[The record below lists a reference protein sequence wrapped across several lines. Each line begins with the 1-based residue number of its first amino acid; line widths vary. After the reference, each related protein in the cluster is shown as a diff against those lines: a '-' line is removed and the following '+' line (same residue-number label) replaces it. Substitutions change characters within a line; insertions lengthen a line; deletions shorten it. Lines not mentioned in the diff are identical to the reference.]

1 MENLFFSVNI
11 KEEDSMKKWIAL
23 LLSLVMVMSVM
34 NIAAAQE
41 PLTATVA
48 GFGGDVTVTVEVD
61 GEGKIVSIAADG
73 STQTPD
79 VGGKAANDLTEG
91 ALAALAGT
99 ELAELDAAGIEGIT
113 GATVT
118 SDAIKTALEM
128 IKAEATGAEAAP
140 VQDGTY
146 TVTVPAYSVT
156 EQMTL
161 NVTFEGGKLT
171 KIETVTAGNTPV
183 IFATVEENLYP
194 RLIENQSLETDVI
207 TGATVASGAV
217 KQAVEK
223 AIEMAGGSVAD
234 WHAPVAKSDAVVE
247 LNDYD
252 VIVVGL
258 GGAGMTAYLSAAENG
273 ATVFGIEKAAK
284 IGGNSTNTSGPMA
297 INPPS
302 RVEANGGQIVP
313 PEELLADWAE
323 YTTIDG
329 QQDAKLDVVDMFINN
344 SGETLDWMEKYSFQF
359 GDEMK
364 AFFHPAGW
372 KVWTSY
378 AGKDGKSKDEAY
390 VEAMETAKAMNEK
403 NDYKLELTATELL
416 VEDGKVAGVKAIA
429 ADGTTYLVHGKSVI
443 LATGGFIGDE
453 ELSNEYIH
461 GVWRTEA
468 MTQCDGAGIK
478 MAQNAVNANLYNL
491 DVVPV
496 SHIAQ
501 VYNIVRND
509 DLTADQKAVLTSLA
523 LDKAYPVVGE
533 DGVKVNDKIGMFFAF
548 DVWAAGPTYYVI
560 YSENEM
566 NGFKE
571 NGLAAANTPMFLAQ
585 GGTVEAGVPVADLDQ
600 ILSVGEA
607 YGDVFKADSLAA
619 LADQLGLEKLTEN
632 VEDQGGAY
640 YAIKGASY
648 VYSTC
653 GGVEVDTNLNVVDVD
668 GNPVPGLYAVGN
680 DSLGVLLASEKA
692 YVTYGGAAAGWALTS
707 GRLAGAYATAYAK
720 GE

>member
-1 MENLFFSVNI
+1 
-11 KEEDSMKKWIAL
+11 MKKWIAL

-61 GEGKIVSIAADG
+61 DEGKIVSIAADG

-79 VGGKAANDLTEG
+79 VGGNAANTLNEG

-99 ELAELDAAGIEGIT
+99 ELAALDADGIEGIT

-128 IKAEATGAEAAP
+128 IKAEATGAETAP

-161 NVTFEGGKLT
+161 NITFEGGKLT
-171 KIETVTAGNTPV
+171 GIETVTAGNTPV
-183 IFATVEENLYP
+183 IFATVEEKLYP
-194 RLIENQSLETDVI
+194 RLIENQSLETDAI

-223 AIEMAGGSVAD
+223 AIEMAGGSTAD
-234 WHAPVAKSDAVVE
+234 WHKPVEKSDAVVE

-258 GGAGMTAYLSAAENG
+258 GGAGMTAYLSAAESG

-284 IGGNSTNTSGPMA
+284 VGGNSTNTAGPMA

-313 PEELLADWAE
+313 PEDLLADWAE

-329 QQDAKLDVVDMFINN
+329 QQDAKLDVVEMFINN

-359 GDEMK
+359 GEKMQ

-372 KVWTSY
+372 QVWTSY
-378 AGKDGKSKDEAY
+378 AGKDGKTKDDAY
-390 VEAMETAKAMNEK
+390 AEAMDAAKAMNEK
-403 NDYKLELTATELL
+403 NDYMLELTATELL
-416 VEDGKVAGVKAIA
+416 TEDGKVNGVKAVA
-429 ADGTTYLVHGKSVI
+429 WDGTTYLVHGKSVI
-443 LATGGFIGDE
+443 LATGGFVGNE

-461 GVWRTEA
+461 GVWKTEA
-468 MTQCDGAGIK
+468 MTQCDGAGIL

-509 DLTADQKAVLTSLA
+509 DLTADQKAVLTSLV

-560 YSENEM
+560 YSEKEM
-566 NGFKE
+566 DSFRE
-571 NGLAAANTPMFLAQ
+571 NGLVNANTPMFLAQ
-585 GGTVEAGVPVADLDQ
+585 GGQVEAGVPVADLDT
-600 ILSVGEA
+600 ILSVGET
-607 YGDVFKADSLAA
+607 YGDVIKADSLAA
-619 LADQLGLEKLTEN
+619 LAEELELEELTAN

-653 GGVEVDTNLNVVDVD
+653 GGLEVDVNLNVVDED
-668 GNPVPGLYAVGN
+668 GNSVPGLYAVGN

-707 GRLAGAYATAYAK
+707 GRLAGANAASFAK

>member
-1 MENLFFSVNI
+1 
-11 KEEDSMKKWIAL
+11 MKKCIAF
-23 LLSLVMVMSVM
+23 LLSLVMLVGIM

-48 GFGGDVTVTVEVD
+48 GFGGDVTVTVELD
-61 GEGKIVSIAADG
+61 DEGTIVSITADG
-73 STQTPD
+73 STQTPN
-79 VGGKAANDLTEG
+79 VGGAAAATLNEG
-91 ALAALAGT
+91 SLAALVGT
-99 ELAELDAAGIEGIT
+99 KLADVDTAAIDT
-113 GATVT
+113 VSGATIT
-118 SDAIKTALEM
+118 SDAIRTALEM
-128 IKAEATGAEAAP
+128 LKVQAGGEAAAT
-140 VQDGTY
+140 VKDGTY

-161 NVTFEGGKLT
+161 DITFADGKLT
-171 KIETVTAGNTPV
+171 DIKTVVPGNTPV
-183 IFATVEENLYP
+183 IFATVEEKLYP
-194 RLIENQSLETDVI
+194 RLIASQSLETDAI
-207 TGATVASGAV
+207 CGATVASGAV

-234 WHAPVAKSDAVVE
+234 WHAPIEKADGEVHILE
-247 LNDYD
+247 GYD

-284 IGGNSTNTSGPMA
+284 IGGNSTNTAGPMA

-313 PEELLADWAE
+313 PEDLLKDWAE

-329 QQDAKLDVVDMFINN
+329 QQDAKLDVVEMFINN

-359 GDEMK
+359 GEKMQ

-372 KVWTSY
+372 QVWTSY
-378 AGKDGKSKDEAY
+378 AGKNDRTKDDAY

-403 NDYKLELTATELL
+403 NDYQLELTATKLL
-416 VEDGKVAGVKAIA
+416 VEDGKVAGVEAVSW
-429 ADGTTYLVHGKSVI
+429 DGSEYIIRGKSVI
-443 LATGGFIGDE
+443 LATGGFVGDE

-461 GVWRTEA
+461 GVWKTEA

-478 MAQNAVNANLYNL
+478 MAQAAVNANLYNL

-501 VYNIVRND
+501 VYNIIRND

-566 NGFKE
+566 NGFRE

-585 GGTVEAGVPVADLDQ
+585 GGKVEAGVPVADLDT

-640 YAIKGASY
+640 YAVKGASY

-653 GGVEVDTNLNVVDVD
+653 GGLEVDVNLNVVDVD
-668 GNPVPGLYAVGN
+668 GNAVPGLYAVGN

-692 YVTYGGAAAGWALTS
+692 YVTYGGAAAGWALSS
-707 GRLAGAYATAYAK
+707 GRLAGAYAAAYAK

>member
-1 MENLFFSVNI
+1 
-11 KEEDSMKKWIAL
+11 MKKWIAL

-79 VGGKAANDLTEG
+79 VGGKAANDLNEG
-91 ALAALAGT
+91 ALAGLAGT
-99 ELAELDAAGIEGIT
+99 ELAELDATGIEGIT

-118 SDAIKTALEM
+118 SEAIKTALEM
-128 IKAEATGAEAAP
+128 IKAEATGAEATP

-161 NVTFEGGKLT
+161 NITFEGGKLT

-234 WHAPVAKSDAVVE
+234 WHAPVEKSDAVVE

-258 GGAGMTAYLSAAENG
+258 GGAGMTAYLSAAESG

-284 IGGNSTNTSGPMA
+284 IGGNSTNTAGPMA

-329 QQDAKLDVVDMFINN
+329 QQDAKLDVVEMFINN

-378 AGKDGKSKDEAY
+378 AGKDG
-390 VEAMETAKAMNEK
+390 
-403 NDYKLELTATELL
+403 
-416 VEDGKVAGVKAIA
+416 EDGKVAGVKAVA
-429 ADGTTYLVHGKSVI
+429 WDGTTYLVHGKSVI

-509 DLTADQKAVLTSLA
+509 DLTADQKAILTSLA

-619 LADQLGLEKLTEN
+619 LAEQLGLENLTEN

-653 GGVEVDTNLNVVDVD
+653 GGVEVDANLNVVDVD

>member
-1 MENLFFSVNI
+1 
-11 KEEDSMKKWIAL
+11 MKKWIAL

-79 VGGKAANDLTEG
+79 VGGKAANDLNEG
-91 ALAALAGT
+91 ALAGLAGT
-99 ELAELDAAGIEGIT
+99 ELAELDATGIEGIT

-118 SDAIKTALEM
+118 SEAIKTALEM
-128 IKAEATGAEAAP
+128 IKAEATGAEATP

-161 NVTFEGGKLT
+161 NITFEGGKLT

-234 WHAPVAKSDAVVE
+234 WHAPVEKSDAVVE

-258 GGAGMTAYLSAAENG
+258 GGAGMTAYLSAAESG

-329 QQDAKLDVVDMFINN
+329 QQDAKLDVVEMFINN

-378 AGKDGKSKDEAY
+378 AGKDGKTKR
-390 VEAMETAKAMNEK
+390 
-403 NDYKLELTATELL
+403 
-416 VEDGKVAGVKAIA
+416 
-429 ADGTTYLVHGKSVI
+429 TT
-443 LATGGFIGDE
+443 
-453 ELSNEYIH
+453 
-461 GVWRTEA
+461 
-468 MTQCDGAGIK
+468 
-478 MAQNAVNANLYNL
+478 
-491 DVVPV
+491 
-496 SHIAQ
+496 
-501 VYNIVRND
+501 
-509 DLTADQKAVLTSLA
+509 TS
-523 LDKAYPVVGE
+523 
-533 DGVKVNDKIGMFFAF
+533 
-548 DVWAAGPTYYVI
+548 W
-560 YSENEM
+560 S
-566 NGFKE
+566 
-571 NGLAAANTPMFLAQ
+571 
-585 GGTVEAGVPVADLDQ
+585 
-600 ILSVGEA
+600 
-607 YGDVFKADSLAA
+607 
-619 LADQLGLEKLTEN
+619 
-632 VEDQGGAY
+632 
-640 YAIKGASY
+640 
-648 VYSTC
+648 
-653 GGVEVDTNLNVVDVD
+653 
-668 GNPVPGLYAVGN
+668 
-680 DSLGVLLASEKA
+680 
-692 YVTYGGAAAGWALTS
+692 
-707 GRLAGAYATAYAK
+707 
-720 GE
+720 

>member
-1 MENLFFSVNI
+1 
-11 KEEDSMKKWIAL
+11 MKKWIAL

-48 GFGGDVTVTVEVD
+48 GFGGDVIVTVEVD
-61 GEGKIVSIAADG
+61 DEGKIVSIAADG

-79 VGGKAANDLTEG
+79 VGGNAANTLNEG

-99 ELAELDAAGIEGIT
+99 ELAALDADGIEGIT

-128 IKAEATGAEAAP
+128 IKAEATGAETAP

-161 NVTFEGGKLT
+161 NITFEGGKLT
-171 KIETVTAGNTPV
+171 GIETVTAGNTPV
-183 IFATVEENLYP
+183 IFATVEEKLYP
-194 RLIENQSLETDVI
+194 RLIENQSLETDAI

-223 AIEMAGGSVAD
+223 AIEMAGGSTAD
-234 WHAPVAKSDAVVE
+234 WHKPVEKSDAVVE

-258 GGAGMTAYLSAAENG
+258 GGAGMTAYLSAAESG

-284 IGGNSTNTSGPMA
+284 VGGNSTNTAGPMA

-313 PEELLADWAE
+313 PEDLLADWAE

-329 QQDAKLDVVDMFINN
+329 QQDAKLDVVEMFINN

-359 GDEMK
+359 GEKMQ

-372 KVWTSY
+372 QVWTSY
-378 AGKDGKSKDEAY
+378 AGKDGKTKDDAY
-390 VEAMETAKAMNEK
+390 AEAMDAAKAMNEK
-403 NDYKLELTATELL
+403 NDYMLELTATELL
-416 VEDGKVAGVKAIA
+416 TEDGKVNGVKAVA
-429 ADGTTYLVHGKSVI
+429 WDGTTYLVHGKSVI
-443 LATGGFIGDE
+443 LATGGFVGNE

-461 GVWRTEA
+461 GVWKTEA
-468 MTQCDGAGIK
+468 MTQCDGAGIL

-509 DLTADQKAVLTSLA
+509 DLTADQKAVLTSLV

-585 GGTVEAGVPVADLDQ
+585 GGKVEAGVPVTDLDE
-600 ILSVGEA
+600 ILSVGET

-619 LADQLGLEKLTEN
+619 LADKLGLEKLTEN

-653 GGVEVDTNLNVVDVD
+653 GGVEVDVNLNVVDTD
-668 GNPVPGLYAVGN
+668 GKPVQGLYAVGN

-707 GRLAGAYATAYAK
+707 GRLAGAYAAAFAK

>member
-1 MENLFFSVNI
+1 
-11 KEEDSMKKWIAL
+11 MKKWIAL
-23 LLSLVMVMSVM
+23 LLSLAMIMGVM
-34 NIAAAQE
+34 NIAAAEE

-73 STQTPD
+73 STQTPE
-79 VGGKAANDLTEG
+79 VGGKAANDLNEG
-91 ALAALAGT
+91 ALAELAGS
-99 ELAELDAAGIEGIT
+99 ELAALDAAGIEGIT

-161 NVTFEGGKLT
+161 NITFEGGKLT
-171 KIETVTAGNTPV
+171 RIETVTAGNTPV
-183 IFATVEENLYP
+183 IFATVEEKLYP
-194 RLIENQSLETDVI
+194 RLIENQSLETDAI

-223 AIEMAGGSVAD
+223 AIEMAGGSAAD
-234 WHAPVAKSDAVVE
+234 WHKPVTKSDAVVE

-273 ATVFGIEKAAK
+273 AAVFGIEKAAK
-284 IGGNSTNTSGPMA
+284 VGGNSTNTAGPMA

-313 PEELLADWAE
+313 PEDLLADWAE

-329 QQDAKLDVVDMFINN
+329 QQDAKLDVVEMFINN

-359 GDEMK
+359 GEKMQ

-372 KVWTSY
+372 QVWTSY
-378 AGKDGKSKDEAY
+378 AGKDGKTKDDAY
-390 VEAMETAKAMNEK
+390 VEAMEAAKAMNEK
-403 NDYKLELTATELL
+403 NDYMLELTATELL
-416 VEDGKVAGVKAIA
+416 TEDGKVTGVKAVA
-429 ADGTTYLVHGKSVI
+429 WDGTTYLVHGKSVI
-443 LATGGFIGDE
+443 LATGGFVGDE

-461 GVWRTEA
+461 GVWKTEA
-468 MTQCDGAGIK
+468 MTQCDGAGIR

-509 DLTADQKAVLTSLA
+509 DLTADQKAVLTSLV

-585 GGTVEAGVPVADLDQ
+585 GGAVEAGVPVADLDQ
-600 ILSVGEA
+600 ILSVGET

-619 LADQLGLEKLTEN
+619 LAEQLGLEKLTEN

-653 GGVEVDTNLNVVDVD
+653 GGVEVDVNLNVVDAD

-707 GRLAGAYATAYAK
+707 GRLAGAYAAAFAK

>member
-1 MENLFFSVNI
+1 
-11 KEEDSMKKWIAL
+11 MKKWTFILVA
-23 LLSLVMVMSVM
+23 LVMVFSMMTFAS
-34 NIAAAQE
+34 AQS
-41 PLTATVA
+41 PMTATVG
-48 GFGGDVTVTVEVD
+48 GFNGDVTVTVELD
-61 GEGKIVSIAADG
+61 DEGNIVTITADG
-73 STQTPD
+73 STQTPE
-79 VGGKAANDLTEG
+79 VGGAAAATLNEG
-91 ALAALAGT
+91 ALAALVGT
-99 ELAELDAAGIEGIT
+99 KLQDVDTAAIDGIS

-118 SDAIKTALEM
+118 SDAIKTAIEM
-128 IKAEATGAEAAP
+128 LKTLAGGEAAAT
-140 VQDGTY
+140 VQEGTY

-161 NVTFEGGKLT
+161 DITFADGKLT
-171 KIETVTAGNTPV
+171 NIETKVAGNTPV

-194 RLIENQSLETDVI
+194 RLIANQSLETDVI
-207 TGATVASGAV
+207 TGATVASSAV
-217 KQAVEK
+217 KQAVAK
-223 AIEMAGGSVAD
+223 AIEMAGGSAAD

-247 LNDYD
+247 LDGYD

-284 IGGNSTNTSGPMA
+284 IGGNSTNTAGPMA

-313 PEELLADWAE
+313 PEDLLKDWAE

-329 QQDAKLDVVDMFINN
+329 QQDAKLDVVEMFINN

-359 GDEMK
+359 GEKMQ

-372 KVWTSY
+372 QVWTSY
-378 AGKDGKSKDEAY
+378 AGKDGATKDDAY
-390 VEAMETAKAMNEK
+390 VQAMETAKAMNEK
-403 NDYKLELTATELL
+403 NDYMLELTATDLIM
-416 VEDGKVAGVKAIA
+416 EDGKVAGVTAVA
-429 ADGTTYLVHGKSVI
+429 WDGTTYNIRGKSVI
-443 LATGGFIGDE
+443 LATGGFVGDE

-461 GVWRTEA
+461 GVWKTEA

-478 MAQNAVNANLYNL
+478 MAQKAVNANLYNL

-501 VYNIVRND
+501 VYNIIRND
-509 DLTADQKAVLTSLA
+509 DLTQDQKAILTSLV
-523 LDKAYPVVGE
+523 LDKNYPVIGQ
-533 DGVKVNDKIGMFFAF
+533 DGATVNDKIGMFFAF
-548 DVWAAGPTYYVI
+548 DVWAAGPTYYVL
-560 YSENEM
+560 YSEEEM
-566 NGFKE
+566 NSFKA

-585 GGTVEAGVPVADLDQ
+585 GGTVEAGKPVEDLDT
-600 ILSVGEA
+600 ILEVGQT
-607 YGDVFKADSLAA
+607 YGDVIKADSLKD
-619 LADQLGLEKLTEN
+619 LAEKLGLPAITEN
-632 VEDQGGAY
+632 VEDKGGAY

-653 GGVEVDTNLNVVDVD
+653 GGLEVDTNVNVIDVD

-707 GRLAGAYATAYAK
+707 GRLAGQYAAAYAK

>member
-1 MENLFFSVNI
+1 
-11 KEEDSMKKWIAL
+11 MKKWIAL
-23 LLSLVMVMSVM
+23 LLSLAMVMSVM
-34 NIAAAQE
+34 SFASAQE
-41 PLTATVA
+41 PLTASVA

-79 VGGKAANDLTEG
+79 VGGNAANTLNEG

-128 IKAEATGAEAAP
+128 IKAEATGAEATP

-161 NVTFEGGKLT
+161 NITFEGGKLT
-171 KIETVTAGNTPV
+171 GIETVTAGNTPV
-183 IFATVEENLYP
+183 IFATVEEYLYP
-194 RLIENQSLETDVI
+194 RLIENQSLETDAI

-223 AIEMAGGSVAD
+223 AIEMAGGNAAD

-284 IGGNSTNTSGPMA
+284 IGGNSTNTAGPMA

-313 PEELLADWAE
+313 PEDLLADWAE

-329 QQDAKLDVVDMFINN
+329 QQDAKLDVVEMFINN

-359 GDEMK
+359 GEKMQ

-372 KVWTSY
+372 QVWTSY
-378 AGKDGKSKDEAY
+378 AGKDGKTKDDAY
-390 VEAMETAKAMNEK
+390 IEAMDAAKAMNEK
-403 NDYKLELTATELL
+403 NDYMLELTAEELL
-416 VEDGKVAGVKAIA
+416 MEDGKVAGVKAVA
-429 ADGTTYLVHGKSVI
+429 WDGTTYLVHGKSVI
-443 LATGGFIGDE
+443 LATGGFVGDE

-461 GVWRTEA
+461 GVWKTEA

-478 MAQNAVNANLYNL
+478 MAQKAVNANLYNL

-509 DLTADQKAVLTSLA
+509 DLTADQKAVLTSLV

-571 NGLAAANTPMFLAQ
+571 NGLVAANTPMFLAQ
-585 GGTVEAGVPVADLDQ
+585 GGAVEAGVPVADLDQ

-619 LADQLGLEKLTEN
+619 LAEQLGLEKLTEN

>member
-1 MENLFFSVNI
+1 
-11 KEEDSMKKWIAL
+11 MKKLISL
-23 LLSLVMVMSVM
+23 LVSLVMLVGLLGT
-34 NIAAAQE
+34 AAAGE
-41 PLTATVA
+41 PLSVSVS
-48 GFGGDVTVTVEVD
+48 GFGGDVTVTVELD
-61 GEGKIVSIAADG
+61 DEGTIVSITADG
-73 STQTPD
+73 STQTPEL
-79 VGGKAANDLTEG
+79 GGNAAAMLNEG

-99 ELAELDAAGIEGIT
+99 KLADVDTAAIDVVS

-118 SDAIKTALEM
+118 SEAIKTAIEM
-128 IKAEATGAEAAP
+128 LKAQTSGATAAA

-161 NVTFEGGKLT
+161 NIIFADGKLAG
-171 KIETVTAGNTPV
+171 IETVAAGNTPV
-183 IFATVEENLYP
+183 IFKTVEENLYP
-194 RLIENQSLETDVI
+194 RLLENQSLETDAI
-207 TGATVASGAV
+207 SGATVASNAV
-217 KQAVEK
+217 KQAIEK

-234 WHAPVAKSDAVVE
+234 WHKPVAKSDAIVE
-247 LNDYD
+247 LKDYD

-258 GGAGMTAYLSAAENG
+258 GGAGVTAYLSAAEHG

-284 IGGNSTNTSGPMA
+284 LGGNSTNTSGPMA

-302 RVEANGGQIVP
+302 RVEANGGEIVP
-313 PEELLADWAE
+313 EDQLLADWAE

-329 QQDAKLDVVDMFINN
+329 QQDAKLDVVQMFIEN
-344 SGETLDWMEKYSFQF
+344 SGETLDWMEKYSFEF
-359 GDEMK
+359 GDTMR

-372 KVWTSY
+372 QVWTSY
-378 AGKDGKSKDEAY
+378 AGKNGATKDDAY
-390 VEAMETAKAMNEK
+390 AEAMETAKAMNEK
-403 NDYKLELTATELL
+403 NDYMLELEATDLL
-416 VEDGKVAGVKAIA
+416 VENGKVVGVHAVA
-429 ADGTTYLVHGKSVI
+429 WDGTTYLIEGKTVI
-443 LATGGFIGDE
+443 LATGGYIGNS
-453 ELSNEYIH
+453 ELCSEYIN
-461 GVWRTEA
+461 GTWNTEA
-468 MTQCDGAGIK
+468 MTQCDGFGILS
-478 MAQNAVNANLYNL
+478 AQRWVNANLYNM

-509 DLTADQKAVLTSLA
+509 DLTANQKAILTSLA

-533 DGVKVNDKIGMFFAF
+533 DGVKVNDQIGMFFAF

-566 NGFKE
+566 NSFME
-571 NGLAAANTPMFLAQ
+571 TGLTAANTPMFLGQ
-585 GGTVEAGVPVADLDQ
+585 GGTVEAGVPVADLDE
-600 ILSVGEA
+600 ILSVGIA
-607 YGDVFKADSLAA
+607 YGDVFKADSLTELAEA
-619 LADQLGLEKLTEN
+619 LELENLVAN

-653 GGVEVDTNLNVVDVD
+653 GGLEVDVNLNVVDVN
-668 GNPVPGLYAVGN
+668 GNAIPNLYAVGN

-707 GRLAGAYATAYAK
+707 GRLAGAYAAAFAK

>member
-1 MENLFFSVNI
+1 
-11 KEEDSMKKWIAL
+11 MKKWIAL

-79 VGGKAANDLTEG
+79 VGGKAANDLNEG
-91 ALAALAGT
+91 ALAGLAGT
-99 ELAELDAAGIEGIT
+99 ELAELDATGIEGIT

-118 SDAIKTALEM
+118 SEAIKTALEM
-128 IKAEATGAEAAP
+128 IKAEATGAEATP

-161 NVTFEGGKLT
+161 NITFEGGKLT

-234 WHAPVAKSDAVVE
+234 WHAPVEKSDAVVE

-258 GGAGMTAYLSAAENG
+258 GGAGMTAYLSAAESG

-284 IGGNSTNTSGPMA
+284 IGGNSTNTAGPMA

-329 QQDAKLDVVDMFINN
+329 QQDAKLDVVEMFINN

-378 AGKDGKSKDEAY
+378 AGKDGKTKDDAY
-390 VEAMETAKAMNEK
+390 VEAMEAAKAMNEK

-416 VEDGKVAGVKAIA
+416 VEDGKVAGVKAVA
-429 ADGTTYLVHGKSVI
+429 WDGTTPYDCP
-443 LATGGFIGDE
+443 T
-453 ELSNEYIH
+453 N
-461 GVWRTEA
+461 
-468 MTQCDGAGIK
+468 
-478 MAQNAVNANLYNL
+478 
-491 DVVPV
+491 
-496 SHIAQ
+496 
-501 VYNIVRND
+501 
-509 DLTADQKAVLTSLA
+509 TST
-523 LDKAYPVVGE
+523 VCGE
-533 DGVKVNDKIGMFFAF
+533 PK
-548 DVWAAGPTYYVI
+548 P
-560 YSENEM
+560 
-566 NGFKE
+566 
-571 NGLAAANTPMFLAQ
+571 
-585 GGTVEAGVPVADLDQ
+585 
-600 ILSVGEA
+600 
-607 YGDVFKADSLAA
+607 
-619 LADQLGLEKLTEN
+619 
-632 VEDQGGAY
+632 
-640 YAIKGASY
+640 
-648 VYSTC
+648 
-653 GGVEVDTNLNVVDVD
+653 
-668 GNPVPGLYAVGN
+668 
-680 DSLGVLLASEKA
+680 
-692 YVTYGGAAAGWALTS
+692 
-707 GRLAGAYATAYAK
+707 
-720 GE
+720 

>member
-1 MENLFFSVNI
+1 
-11 KEEDSMKKWIAL
+11 MKKWIAL

-79 VGGKAANDLTEG
+79 VGGNAANTLNEG

-99 ELAELDAAGIEGIT
+99 ELASLDADGIEGIT

-128 IKAEATGAEAAP
+128 IKAEATGAENAP

-161 NVTFEGGKLT
+161 NITFEGGKLT
-171 KIETVTAGNTPV
+171 GIETVTAGNTPV
-183 IFATVEENLYP
+183 IFATVEEKLYP
-194 RLIENQSLETDVI
+194 RLIANQSLETDAI

-223 AIEMAGGSVAD
+223 AIEMAGGSTAD
-234 WHAPVAKSDAVVE
+234 WHKPVEKSDAVVE

-258 GGAGMTAYLSAAENG
+258 GGAGMTAYLSAAESG

-284 IGGNSTNTSGPMA
+284 VGGNSTNTAGPMA

-313 PEELLADWAE
+313 PEDLLADWAE

-329 QQDAKLDVVDMFINN
+329 QQDAKLDVVEMFINN

-359 GDEMK
+359 GEKMQ

-372 KVWTSY
+372 QVWTSY
-378 AGKDGKSKDEAY
+378 AGKNGKTKDDAY
-390 VEAMETAKAMNEK
+390 AEAMDAAKAMNEK
-403 NDYKLELTATELL
+403 NDYMLELTATELL
-416 VEDGKVAGVKAIA
+416 TEDGKVNGVKAVA
-429 ADGTTYLVHGKSVI
+429 WDGTTYLVHGKSVI
-443 LATGGFIGDE
+443 LATGGFVGNE

-461 GVWRTEA
+461 GVWKTEA
-468 MTQCDGAGIK
+468 MTQCDGAGIL

-509 DLTADQKAVLTSLA
+509 DLTADQKAVLTSLV

-585 GGTVEAGVPVADLDQ
+585 GGKVEAGVPVTDLDE
-600 ILSVGEA
+600 ILSVGET

-619 LADQLGLEKLTEN
+619 LADKLGLEKLTEN

-653 GGVEVDTNLNVVDVD
+653 GGVEVDVNLNVVDTD
-668 GNPVPGLYAVGN
+668 GKPVQGLYAVGN

-707 GRLAGAYATAYAK
+707 GRLAGEYAAAFAK

>member
-1 MENLFFSVNI
+1 MENIFFSVNI

-79 VGGKAANDLTEG
+79 VGGKAANDLNEG
-91 ALAALAGT
+91 ALAGLAGT

-118 SDAIKTALEM
+118 SEAIKTALEM
-128 IKAEATGAEAAP
+128 IKAEATGAEATP

-161 NVTFEGGKLT
+161 NITFEGGKLP
-171 KIETVTAGNTPV
+171 KLETVTAGNTPG

-258 GGAGMTAYLSAAENG
+258 GGAGMTAYLSAAESG

-313 PEELLADWAE
+313 PDELLADWAE

-329 QQDAKLDVVDMFINN
+329 QQDAKLDVVEMFINN

-359 GDEMK
+359 GD
-364 AFFHPAGW
+364 
-372 KVWTSY
+372 
-378 AGKDGKSKDEAY
+378 GKDGKTKDDAY
-390 VEAMETAKAMNEK
+390 VEAMEAAKAMNEK

-416 VEDGKVAGVKAIA
+416 VEDGKVAGVKAVA
-429 ADGTTYLVHGKSVI
+429 WDGTTYLVHGKSVI
-443 LATGGFIGDE
+443 LATGGFIGDG

-509 DLTADQKAVLTSLA
+509 DLTADQKAILTSLA

-619 LADQLGLEKLTEN
+619 LAEQLGLENLTEN

-653 GGVEVDTNLNVVDVD
+653 GGVEVDANLNVVDVD

>member
-1 MENLFFSVNI
+1 
-11 KEEDSMKKWIAL
+11 MKKLISL
-23 LLSLVMVMSVM
+23 LMGLIMLVSLMGT
-34 NIAAAQE
+34 AAAQE

-48 GFGGDVTVTVEVD
+48 GFNGDVIVTVVLD
-61 GEGKIVSIAADG
+61 DEGSIVSITADG

-79 VGGKAANDLTEG
+79 LGGNAANTLNEG

-99 ELAELDAAGIEGIT
+99 KLADVDTAAIDSVS

-118 SDAIKTALEM
+118 SEAIKTAISML
-128 IKAEATGAEAAP
+128 KVQAGGTAAAA

-161 NVTFEGGKLT
+161 NISFAEGRLV

-183 IFATVEENLYP
+183 IFATVEKNLYP

-207 TGATVASGAV
+207 TGATVASSAV

-223 AIEMAGGSVAD
+223 AIEMAGGSVSD
-234 WHAPVAKSDAVVE
+234 WHSPVAKSDAVVE
-247 LNDYD
+247 LDGYD

-258 GGAGMTAYLSAAENG
+258 GGAGMTAYLSAAEQG

-284 IGGNSTNTSGPMA
+284 IGGNSTNTAGPMA
-297 INPPS
+297 INPLS

-313 PEELLADWAE
+313 PEDLLADWAE

-329 QQDAKLDVVDMFINN
+329 QQDAKLDVVEMFIEN
-344 SGETLDWMEKYSFQF
+344 SGETLDWMEKYSFKF
-359 GDEMK
+359 GDSMQ

-372 KVWTSY
+372 QVWTSY
-378 AGKDGKSKDEAY
+378 AGKDGATKDDAY
-390 VEAMETAKAMNEK
+390 AEAMETAKAMNEK
-403 NDYKLELTATELL
+403 NDYQLELTATELL
-416 VEDGKVAGVKAIA
+416 TDSGKVTGVKAVSW
-429 ADGTTYLVHGKSVI
+429 DGTTYLIHGKSVI
-443 LATGGFIGDE
+443 LATGGFVGDA
-453 ELSNEYIH
+453 ELSNKYIH
-461 GVWRTEA
+461 GVWKTEA

-478 MAQNAVNANLYNL
+478 MAQAAVNANLYNL

-501 VYNIVRND
+501 VYNIIRND

-523 LDKAYPVVGE
+523 LDKAYPVVSG

-560 YSENEM
+560 YSESEM

-571 NGLAAANTPMFLAQ
+571 NGLTAANTPMFLAQ
-585 GGTVEAGVPVADLDQ
+585 GGKVEAGVPVADLDE

-607 YGDVFKADSLAA
+607 YGDVFRADSLAA

-640 YAIKGASY
+640 YAVKGASY

-653 GGVEVDTNLNVVDVD
+653 GGLEVDVNLNVVDIN
-668 GNPVPGLYAVGN
+668 GNAVAGLYAVGN

-707 GRLAGAYATAYAK
+707 GRLAGAYAAAFAK

>member
-1 MENLFFSVNI
+1 
-11 KEEDSMKKWIAL
+11 MKKWIAL

-79 VGGKAANDLTEG
+79 VGGNAANTLNEG

-99 ELAELDAAGIEGIT
+99 ELASLDADGIEGIT

-128 IKAEATGAEAAP
+128 IKAEATGAENAP

-161 NVTFEGGKLT
+161 NITFEGGKLT
-171 KIETVTAGNTPV
+171 GIETVTAGNTPV
-183 IFATVEENLYP
+183 IFATVEEKLYP
-194 RLIENQSLETDVI
+194 RLIANQSLETDAI

-223 AIEMAGGSVAD
+223 AIEMAGGSTAD
-234 WHAPVAKSDAVVE
+234 WHKPVEKSDAVVE

-258 GGAGMTAYLSAAENG
+258 GGAGMTAYLSAAESG

-284 IGGNSTNTSGPMA
+284 VGGNSTNTAGPMA

-313 PEELLADWAE
+313 PEDLLADWAE

-329 QQDAKLDVVDMFINN
+329 QQDAKLDVVEMFINN

-359 GDEMK
+359 GEKMQ

-372 KVWTSY
+372 QVWTSY
-378 AGKDGKSKDEAY
+378 AGKNGKTKDDAY
-390 VEAMETAKAMNEK
+390 AEAMDAAKAMNEK
-403 NDYKLELTATELL
+403 NDYMLELTATELL
-416 VEDGKVAGVKAIA
+416 TEDGKVNGVKAVA
-429 ADGTTYLVHGKSVI
+429 WDGTTYLVHGKSVI
-443 LATGGFIGDE
+443 LATGGFVGNE

-461 GVWRTEA
+461 GVWKTEA
-468 MTQCDGAGIK
+468 MTQCDGAGIL

-509 DLTADQKAVLTSLA
+509 DLTADQKAVLTSLV

-585 GGTVEAGVPVADLDQ
+585 GGKVEAGVPVTDLDE
-600 ILSVGEA
+600 ILTVGET

-653 GGVEVDTNLNVVDVD
+653 GGVEVDVNLNVVDTD
-668 GNPVPGLYAVGN
+668 GKPVQGLYAVGN

-707 GRLAGAYATAYAK
+707 GRLAGEYAAAFAK

>member
-1 MENLFFSVNI
+1 
-11 KEEDSMKKWIAL
+11 MKKWIAL

-61 GEGKIVSIAADG
+61 DEGKIVSIAADG

-79 VGGKAANDLTEG
+79 VGGNAANTLNEG

-99 ELAELDAAGIEGIT
+99 ELAALDADGIEGIT

-128 IKAEATGAEAAP
+128 IKAEATGAETAP

-161 NVTFEGGKLT
+161 NITFEGGKLT
-171 KIETVTAGNTPV
+171 GIETVTAGNTPV
-183 IFATVEENLYP
+183 IFATVEEKLYP
-194 RLIENQSLETDVI
+194 RLIENQSLETDAI

-223 AIEMAGGSVAD
+223 AIEMAGGSTAD
-234 WHAPVAKSDAVVE
+234 WHKPVEKSDAVVE

-258 GGAGMTAYLSAAENG
+258 GGAGMTAYLSAAESG

-284 IGGNSTNTSGPMA
+284 VGGNSTNTAGPMA

-313 PEELLADWAE
+313 PEDLLADWAE

-329 QQDAKLDVVDMFINN
+329 QQDAKLDVVEMFINN

-359 GDEMK
+359 GEKMQ

-372 KVWTSY
+372 QVWTSY
-378 AGKDGKSKDEAY
+378 AGKDGKTKDDAY
-390 VEAMETAKAMNEK
+390 AEAMDAAKAMNEK
-403 NDYKLELTATELL
+403 NDYMLELTATELL
-416 VEDGKVAGVKAIA
+416 TEDGKVNGVKAVA
-429 ADGTTYLVHGKSVI
+429 WDGTTYLVHGKSVI
-443 LATGGFIGDE
+443 LATGGFVGNE

-461 GVWRTEA
+461 GVWKTEA
-468 MTQCDGAGIK
+468 MTQCDGAGIL

-509 DLTADQKAVLTSLA
+509 DLTADQKAVLTSLV

-585 GGTVEAGVPVADLDQ
+585 GGKVEAGVPVTDLDE
-600 ILSVGEA
+600 ILSVGET

-619 LADQLGLEKLTEN
+619 LADKLGLEKLTEN

-653 GGVEVDTNLNVVDVD
+653 GGVEVDVNLNVVDTD
-668 GNPVPGLYAVGN
+668 GKPVQGLYAVGN

-707 GRLAGAYATAYAK
+707 GRLAGEYAAAFAK